1 MFCSTCG
8 KPVEGQGAFCM
19 NCGSPVAVA
28 PHPPKPAMSP
38 LVITLIVIVALGLA
52 GVLMVILIVGSV
64 AIPKFRQAQMRAG
77 EVGAIQ
83 NIRAIHVAEA
93 QFHVEHQR
101 YAGSLSELASR
112 LPDDLASGT
121 KSGYRF
127 RLQAS
132 DAGYQIR
139 ADPLSSGRV
148 FLYSD
153 QTLVIR
159 RVRGLNP
166 AGPGRDPID

>member
-1 MFCSTCG
+1 
-8 KPVEGQGAFCM
+8 M

-28 PHPPKPAMSP
+28 PHPPKPARSP
-38 LVITLIVIVALGLA
+38 LVITLIVILALGLA

-64 AIPKFRQAQMRAG
+64 AIPKFRQAQIRAG

-83 NIRAIHVAEA
+83 SIRAIHVAEA
-93 QFHVEHQR
+93 QFHAEHQR
-101 YAGSLSELASR
+101 YAGSLSELGSR
-112 LPDDLASGT
+112 IPDDLANGA

-159 RVRGLNP
+159 RGRGLNP
-166 AGPGRDPID
+166 GGPGSDPID